1 MRTKKPE
8 NPNVF
13 VRAFDLGGFA
23 VHDLK
28 NGWVVLENPLDPE
41 VILAVPMNQPLQ
53 AEKIDSYLR
62 AAKISEK
69 TYDAWIIKA
78 LKNPKPER

>member
-1 MRTKKPE
+1 M
-8 NPNVF
+8 
-13 VRAFDLGGFA
+13 
-23 VHDLK
+23 
-28 NGWVVLENPLDPE
+28 DPE